1 MERPRAGGRQKG
13 DHNRSQLEWASI
25 SATDPNETGV
35 SGLRLAKA
43 RGKGHLRVL
52 STVQRAALLR
62 IISAFRTV
70 ATQALEV
77 ECHVLPTHL
86 RLKRRGQDVLARLFT
101 LPKEHPLAQVVNR
114 VKSRT
119 TRKGTQPRFALAET
133 PKTMNIAE
141 LESLETIERSPLEP
155 WG

>member
-1 MERPRAGGRQKG
+1 MRQVYQACVLPKL
-13 DHNRSQLEWASI
+13 DYAS
-25 SATDPNETGV
+25 SVWRNP
-35 SGLRLAKA
+35 LRD
-43 RGKGHLRVL
+43 KGHLRVL

-101 LPKEHPLAQVVNR
+101 LPQEHPLDQVVNR

-119 TRKGTQPRFALAET
+119 ARKGTQPRFALAET
-133 PKTMNIAE
+133 AKTMKIGE
-141 LESLETIERSPLEP
+141 LGSLETIDRSPLEP
-155 WG
+155 WGRRED